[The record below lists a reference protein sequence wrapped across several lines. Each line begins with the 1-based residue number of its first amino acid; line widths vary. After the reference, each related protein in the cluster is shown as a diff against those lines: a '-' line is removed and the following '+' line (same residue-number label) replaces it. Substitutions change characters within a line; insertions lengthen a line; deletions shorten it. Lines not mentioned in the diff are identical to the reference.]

1 MDKGKGIRTNTD
13 CTSNYTQF
21 GIAEK
26 QNVILGLQR
35 EKPASVRGCI
45 IEDLKCHV
53 KEFGVDL
60 VGNAKLWRLLLRGKT

>member
-35 EKPASVRGCI
+35 EKSLQAS
-45 IEDLKCHV
+45 
-53 KEFGVDL
+53 GV
-60 VGNAKLWRLLLRGKT
+60 VS